1 MGYSL
6 NQGLISIF
14 IFTPKFKTM
23 KKNYFSALFLCTSLG
38 LSYAQ
43 VTEVH
48 FKYDEAGNQKYRGFD
63 TNGQEVPETSLH
75 TESQAVSS
83 VDYQIMDE
91 KTFWKQ
97 IRLYPVPVND
107 YLTIDWTEEANGLIE
122 SVSLYQHSTVHWKFQ
137 QQNLPDLNRQ
147 LRINMTGY
155 DWGIYVI
162 RFTLRD
168 GRVFSKNITKR

>member
-1 MGYSL
+1 
-6 NQGLISIF
+6 
-14 IFTPKFKTM
+14 M

-43 VTEVH
+43 VTDVY

-63 TNGQEVPETSLH
+63 GNIEQESELL
-75 TESQAVSS
+75 TEAEPKIASFIQTEA
-83 VDYQIMDE
+83 MDE
-91 KTFWKQ
+91 KRFWKQ

-147 LRINMTGY
+147 LKINMTGY
-155 DWGIYVI
+155 DWGVYVI